1 MDAYQRELMDK
12 PSVPRQPY
20 CPVCGKAGALTEHHI
35 VPRSQGGKRG
45 PTIYLCGDGT
55 TGCHGL
61 AEDNKLHFYYEDNF
75 LTDDPPQWMWV
86 MFPSETKVDD
96 PWSVA
101 GWKPLSLYDEQRD
114 EVPFDTEDIL
124 GDLGEQLRE
133 LKRSGDQVD
142 YFLSRELAEAE
153 ARLHGDRKQLAEW
166 CVDNLDISPRSVDS
180 YLSKRIAYASLPDKC
195 STLGITNGYKVF
207 LLSQAHPLD
216 EVLSDYGSMSRSQ
229 FNEKYGLTKHKTK
242 CECPVCGAMHTEK
255 GES

>member
-1 MDAYQRELMDK
+1 ME
-12 PSVPRQPY
+12 RQPF
-20 CPVCGKAGALTEHHI
+20 CSLPWCGKTGKIDGHHVI
-35 VPRSQGGKRG
+35 PRSQGGSDDESNIVYICHPCHMRHHSEGHITFEKRNG
-45 PTIYLCGDGT
+45 EWYAL
-55 TGCHGL
+55 
-61 AEDNKLHFYYEDNF
+61 N
-75 LTDDPPQWMWV
+75 
-86 MFPSETKVDD
+86 PSGRYQALV
-96 PWSVA
+96 V
-101 GWKPLSLYDEQRD
+101 YDEQRD

-133 LKRSGDQVD
+133 LKCSGDQVD

-180 YLSKRIAYASLPDKC
+180 YLSKRIAYASLPDEC